1 MLKRVLTGA
10 GIFIITLGFVL
21 LKQFHALFFD
31 AFVLIMA
38 YGSLI
43 EIKKAYEIGG
53 KKTDILL
60 FLIPALICLIFNLES
75 RIVFALGL
83 CFAFYLLIKEIIVF
97 ALKRKNQQSTD
108 NDETKKVLF
117 EHTKISMQVF
127 LYPVVLISMFFAL
140 NHFSYEVGYMG
151 IILSYA
157 ISMLT
162 DTMALFVGKA
172 FGKRKL
178 IPEVSPG
185 KTIAGAIGGLF
196 GGIIGTVCCFLF
208 FYFTPF
214 FSSVIEANLTLYI
227 VIFAVVGVFGSIA
240 DQLGDLV
247 ASALKR
253 MVGVKDYGH
262 IFPGHGGFMDRVDG
276 LMFTATLISL
286 VFVLFLV

>member
-75 RIVFALGL
+75 RIVFALGYVALLGL

-196 GGIIGTVCCFLF
+196 GGIIGT
-208 FYFTPF
+208 
-214 FSSVIEANLTLYI
+214 
-227 VIFAVVGVFGSIA
+227 GS
-240 DQLGDLV
+240 
-247 ASALKR
+247 KN
-253 MVGVKDYGH
+253 
-262 IFPGHGGFMDRVDG
+262 
-276 LMFTATLISL
+276 
-286 VFVLFLV
+286 